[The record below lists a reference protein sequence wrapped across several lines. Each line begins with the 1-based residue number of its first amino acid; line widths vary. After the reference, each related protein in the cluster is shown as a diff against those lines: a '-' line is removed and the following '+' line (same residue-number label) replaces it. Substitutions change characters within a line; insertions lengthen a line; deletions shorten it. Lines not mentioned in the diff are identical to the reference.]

1 MPDFQ
6 TILGGLLAVIIAI
19 VASSMELLS
28 KYQARTFREIFFS
41 PYYLFFALLNAVF
54 CALVYWVLP
63 YISGV
68 LVRSE
73 FLPSLENPL
82 VRAIVAGLGYL
93 VIARTSLL
101 DITIRGQTVGIG
113 FDGIYSTLAQYLLR
127 HHDLRLRRKMWD
139 DFLKAFSSYQP
150 HIFLGAV
157 KLLMRQLSEED
168 REEIETT
175 LARLKSGQPKSMDFC
190 FGLYLLLR
198 EYTEGAESAE
208 AFLSQV
214 KRALKS
220 DPSYEKSLQE
230 EFVAVTSQELAKA

>member
-6 TILGGLLAVIIAI
+6 TILGCLLAVIIAI

-28 KYQARTFREIFFS
+28 KYQARTIREIFFS
-41 PYYLFFALLNAVF
+41 PYYFFFVLLNAVF
-54 CALVYWVLP
+54 CTLVYWALP
-63 YISGV
+63 YISGI
-68 LVRSE
+68 LVRNE

-82 VRAIVAGLGYL
+82 IRAIIAGLGYL

-127 HHDLRLRRKMWD
+127 HHDLRLRRKLRD

-157 KLLMRQLSEED
+157 KLLMRQLSEEN
-168 REEIETT
+168 REEIENT
-175 LARLKSGQPKSMDFC
+175 LARLKSGQPKSIDFC
-190 FGLYLLLR
+190 FGLYILLR
-198 EYTEGAESAE
+198 EYTEGAEDAE
-208 AFLSQV
+208 AFLSQL
-214 KRALKS
+214 KEALSS
-220 DPSYEKSLQE
+220 DPSLAKSLQE
-230 EFVAVTSQELAKA
+230 EFAAITS